1 MSSPRFTKT
10 NMCIETRAQAEKK
23 ELRID
28 DKIYDVT
35 NFAKKHPGGKVVLFQ
50 VGTDA
55 SDAFHA
61 FHDKSKSA
69 KKWLKTLE
77 SRDAKP
83 SDIPNLADSDP
94 LTRDFR
100 VLREQ
105 LRTEGFFDPSVRQIT
120 WRMTELF
127 LMHIIGVYLVLQ
139 GYRWPGIAVLGVAS
153 GRCGW
158 FMHEGGHYSLT
169 GNIKFDRHIQMFFYG
184 VGCGMSGCYWRNQHN
199 KHHATPQ
206 KIKHDVDLET
216 LPLVAFHKVVA
227 QKAKGSLQKLWISW
241 QAYLFAPVITLLVT
255 LGWQLFTH
263 PRHSYRVKNYT
274 ELWWMAVRYVLWF
287 GGFSTLAGWSF
298 GEVLVNYLVY
308 CQLGG
313 AYIFTNFAV
322 SHTHLPVVNADEH
335 RSWVQ
340 YSAQHTMNC
349 NAGPICNWW
358 MAYLNFQIEHHLF
371 PSMPQYNHPKTSMRV
386 QALFAKHGVKYD
398 SRPFFTAIRDTF
410 VNLNT
415 AGNHH
420 DHHD

>member
-1 MSSPRFTKT
+1 MGLYVSSPRFTKT

-206 KIKHDVDLET
+206 KIKHDVDLEA

-241 QAYLFAPVITLLVT
+241 QAYLFCSCN
-255 LGWQLFTH
+255 H
-263 PRHSYRVKNYT
+263 PSGDSRMAAFHPSKTFLPCQELHRIVVDGCTICSVVWWLQHSCR
-274 ELWWMAVRYVLWF
+274 MVLWRGF
-287 GGFSTLAGWSF
+287 G
-298 GEVLVNYLVY
+298 
-308 CQLGG
+308 QLPCLLPTRRS
-313 AYIFTNFAV
+313 I
-322 SHTHLPVVNADEH
+322 HLH
-335 RSWVQ
+335 
-340 YSAQHTMNC
+340 
-349 NAGPICNWW
+349 
-358 MAYLNFQIEHHLF
+358 
-371 PSMPQYNHPKTSMRV
+371 
-386 QALFAKHGVKYD
+386 
-398 SRPFFTAIRDTF
+398 
-410 VNLNT
+410 
-415 AGNHH
+415 
-420 DHHD
+420 